1 MRRDSAQLV
10 RLCQLSLL
18 TVVALG
24 LFVIEM
30 AIPPLTSVP
39 GVKMG
44 LANIVTLS
52 IFYLFNRRDALMVLI
67 VRVVLAAF
75 VTGRVPAL
83 PYSLAGGLLC
93 FAVCAL
99 IYPLFS
105 LKSLWLLSM
114 IGAVFHNIGQIA
126 VAIFVTGTP
135 EIIFYLPVLM
145 ISGLI
150 SGCFTGLVARH
161 LLMHIKRLGGRAG
174 MPHVSG

>member
-1 MRRDSAQLV
+1 MRRESAQLL

-24 LFVIEM
+24 LFVIEIN
-30 AIPPLTSVP
+30 IPPLTSVP

-52 IFYLFNRRDALMVLI
+52 IFYLYNRRDALLVLI
-67 VRVVLAAF
+67 VRVVLGAF
-75 VTGRVPAL
+75 VTGRVSAL
-83 PYSLAGGLLC
+83 PYSLVGGLCC

-99 IYPLFS
+99 IYPLFPLS
-105 LKSLWLLSM
+105 KLWLLSM
-114 IGAVFHNIGQIA
+114 VGAVFHNIGQIA

-145 ISGLI
+145 VSGLI

-161 LLMHIKRLGGRAG
+161 LLLHIKRLNGRGGL
-174 MPHVSG
+174 PPVSG